1 MRNRRAQPRWYV
13 AARVSVMELV
23 MMNEIY
29 LDTVSF
35 VQDEPV
41 IMNGMN
47 DT

>member
-1 MRNRRAQPRWYV
+1 MKP
-13 AARVSVMELV
+13 V

-35 VQDEPV
+35 VKDEPV